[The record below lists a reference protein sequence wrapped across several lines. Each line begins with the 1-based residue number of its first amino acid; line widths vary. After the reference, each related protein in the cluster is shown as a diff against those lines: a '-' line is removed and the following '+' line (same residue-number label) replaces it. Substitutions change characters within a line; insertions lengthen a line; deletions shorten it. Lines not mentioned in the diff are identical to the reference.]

1 MRKTPGDIIILQL
14 CTTNEVHMMYGFW
27 DMECDRQKFFVILK
41 QIFAF
46 LSPNN
51 PENQNFE
58 KNEKIH
64 RRYYHLTQVHHV
76 IICFTVPEIWRGTN
90 VIAIFHFELFLPFY
104 SPNSPKNKNKK
115 TKTKTPGDII
125 ILHMCTKNC
134 YQIMYGSWD
143 MVHDRRTVKVTYRG
157 GVGAPTKKWNHCWRA
172 LQLSLL

>member
-1 MRKTPGDIIILQL
+1 
-14 CTTNEVHMMYGFW
+14 MMYGFW

-41 QIFAF
+41 QFFAF

-76 IICFTVPEIWRGTN
+76 IICFTVPEIWSGTN

-125 ILHMCTKNC
+125 ILHMCTKNY

-157 GVGAPTKKWNHCWRA
+157 VVGAPTKKWNHCWRA